1 MSTDFD
7 AQMAQAFQAGRPE
20 GEGSATPKRKRAPK
34 KAKEKVKEK
43 RPRTVEVQEEEDPL
57 VPDPPETD
65 EAYEGVVRTA
75 LRYCDAFPE
84 HAGDTR
90 ARVSSGGLPLADVQ
104 LELDSITRRVNSQHE
119 LTMMRSGLVTGCAGI
134 EFGASFIPGQ
144 PVKLAGFSE
153 SVSASIESFDTCLKQ
168 LLCKFGNEYV
178 MSVEA
183 TMGLMLAKHAVTT
196 HMANER
202 EGRKEHHPN
211 TPRPWVSAEPP
222 VVVDPDP
229 TGGPDMEAVD

>member
-1 MSTDFD
+1 
-7 AQMAQAFQAGRPE
+7 
-20 GEGSATPKRKRAPK
+20 
-34 KAKEKVKEK
+34 
-43 RPRTVEVQEEEDPL
+43 
-57 VPDPPETD
+57 
-65 EAYEGVVRTA
+65 
-75 LRYCDAFPE
+75 
-84 HAGDTR
+84 
-90 ARVSSGGLPLADVQ
+90 
-104 LELDSITRRVNSQHE
+104 
-119 LTMMRSGLVTGCAGI
+119 MMRSGLVTGCAGI

-153 SVSASIESFDTCLKQ
+153 SVNASIESFDTCLKQ

-202 EGRKEHHPN
+202 EERKAAVEHPPN

-222 VVVDPDP
+222 VVVDP
-229 TGGPDMEAVD
+229 GPDMEAVD